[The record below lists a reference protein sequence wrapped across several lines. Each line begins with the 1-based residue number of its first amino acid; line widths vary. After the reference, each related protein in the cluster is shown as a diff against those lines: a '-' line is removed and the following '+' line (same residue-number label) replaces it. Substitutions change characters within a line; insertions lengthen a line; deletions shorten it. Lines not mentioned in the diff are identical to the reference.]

1 MQRLWGR
8 GDLGGR
14 QKWRAGG
21 GGYKEMRLCSW
32 KGVESAGEKK
42 GRGRLPGADGEQR
55 GWGLHAAAALAL
67 AQGTPVPYTCLAPWR
82 SRPKILIA
90 QDGHEAEPR
99 VCEDTHR
106 GRGCP
111 A

>member
-21 GGYKEMRLCSW
+21 GGVYKEMRLCSW
-32 KGVESAGEKK
+32 KGKKK
-42 GRGRLPGADGEQR
+42 GRGRLPGADGEHR